1 MQRGVWLGSPWKH
14 SRGQWLPDI
23 VQHRLLI
30 GHTAVAHAPVASYIY
45 CVAFGL
51 GILRRPPGFVAGLF
65 PGVGWLLGMCRCVLS
80 RFNSLYVELQLGRS
94 LYWSTGAARSVAC
107 RKAGTQSG
115 TPLRQDLAASSPQC
129 DIKRPVSNGSDH
141 IASWITEP
149 DLFWKTGEARGGPD
163 TQLPAM
169 RYKTPQEQWDRSYC
183 ILDYR
188 ARHATNPETYN

>member
-1 MQRGVWLGSPWKH
+1 MKFLRIPTAFRQLSQL
-14 SRGQWLPDI
+14 SQLNLQDSN
-23 VQHRLLI
+23 
-30 GHTAVAHAPVASYIY
+30 GHLSLSLSMGAS
-45 CVAFGL
+45 
-51 GILRRPPGFVAGLF
+51 
-65 PGVGWLLGMCRCVLS
+65 
-80 RFNSLYVELQLGRS
+80 
-94 LYWSTGAARSVAC
+94 RSVAC
-107 RKAGTQSG
+107 RNAGTQSG

-188 ARHATNPETYN
+188 ARHAGSPETYNKENTSTNTNIQNTGRSLCDSNHIRYPGSACAWAASKA

>member
-1 MQRGVWLGSPWKH
+1 MVC
-14 SRGQWLPDI
+14 
-23 VQHRLLI
+23 
-30 GHTAVAHAPVASYIY
+30 TYIY
-45 CVAFGL
+45 
-51 GILRRPPGFVAGLF
+51 IYLF
-65 PGVGWLLGMCRCVLS
+65 
-80 RFNSLYVELQLGRS
+80 
-94 LYWSTGAARSVAC
+94 WSTGASRSVAC

-169 RYKTPQEQWDRSYC
+169 RYKTPQDRSYC

-188 ARHATNPETYN
+188 ARHAGSPETYNKENTSTNTNIQNTGRSLCDSNHIRYPGTAYVPGPRQRLEHKTHVTSATKGK